1 MYKVIIADDEVIER
15 TVLGK
20 KLKKNFGDSISLR
33 QARNGREVVSLYKEE
48 PADILILDIE
58 MPGVTGLEAAEQIRA
73 MGAACGI
80 IFLTA
85 FDEFSYAKRA
95 ISVRALDY
103 LLKPCDDREL
113 IAAVEEGMRGADER
127 RRGAAEAAAR
137 KAMQAETAAGA
148 GEGLPGREIAGGKG
162 FVNRQAMVN
171 GQIVAGQMSTGQ
183 DAAAAAQATAMNR
196 EMPDRQMS
204 PDISVAGLSSAA
216 AGLPAAGSAQSKENE
231 NSADPGDPGATCG
244 VGGQQERIRQIIRRD
259 YMNELS
265 VSDIADELGYSE
277 AYFCKLFKQYFGQS
291 FISFLTDYRIREAK
305 RLLTGTNISVKE
317 AGQAVGYADAN
328 YFAKVFKRV
337 TGQSP
342 TDCRLSNMH

>member
-20 KLKKNFGDSISLR
+20 KIKKNFGDSISLR
-33 QARNGREVVSLYKEE
+33 QARNGREVVSFYKED

-171 GQIVAGQMSTGQ
+171 GQIVAGQ
-183 DAAAAAQATAMNR
+183 DAAAATQSAAMNR
-196 EMPDRQMS
+196 EISGRRMT
-204 PDISVAGLSSAA
+204 PDISA

-231 NSADPGDPGATCG
+231 NGAAAGAACG

-342 TDCRLSNMH
+342 TDCRLGNMH

>member
-171 GQIVAGQMSTGQ
+171 GQIVAGQ
-183 DAAAAAQATAMNR
+183 DAAAATQSAAMNR
-196 EMPDRQMS
+196 EISGRRMT
-204 PDISVAGLSSAA
+204 PDISA

-231 NSADPGDPGATCG
+231 NGAAAGAACG

-305 RLLTGTNISVKE
+305 RLLTGTNISVKD

-328 YFAKVFKRV
+328 YFAKVFKR
-337 TGQSP
+337 
-342 TDCRLSNMH
+342 D

>member
-20 KLKKNFGDSISLR
+20 KIKKNFGDSISLR
-33 QARNGREVVSLYKEE
+33 QARNGREVVSFYKEE
-48 PADILILDIE
+48 SADILILDIE

-171 GQIVAGQMSTGQ
+171 GQIVAGQ
-183 DAAAAAQATAMNR
+183 DAAAATQSAAMNR
-196 EMPDRQMS
+196 EISGRRMT
-204 PDISVAGLSSAA
+204 PDISA

-231 NSADPGDPGATCG
+231 NGAAAGAACG

-305 RLLTGTNISVKE
+305 RLLTGTNISVKD

-342 TDCRLSNMH
+342 TDCRLGNMH

>member
-73 MGAACGI
+73 IGAACGI
-80 IFLTA
+80 VFLTA

-127 RRGAAEAAAR
+127 RRRAAEAATR
-137 KAMQAETAAGA
+137 KAMQAEIAASA
-148 GEGLPGREIAGGKG
+148 GEGLPGREIAGGQG

-171 GQIVAGQMSTGQ
+171 GQIVAGQ
-183 DAAAAAQATAMNR
+183 DAAAGLQSAAMNR
-196 EMPDRQMS
+196 EISGRRMT
-204 PDISVAGLSSAA
+204 PDISAEGISAA
-216 AGLPAAGSAQSKENE
+216 GAAQSKENE
-231 NSADPGDPGATCG
+231 NGADPGAACG

>member
-1 MYKVIIADDEVIER
+1 
-15 TVLGK
+15 
-20 KLKKNFGDSISLR
+20 
-33 QARNGREVVSLYKEE
+33 
-48 PADILILDIE
+48 
-58 MPGVTGLEAAEQIRA
+58 
-73 MGAACGI
+73 
-80 IFLTA
+80 
-85 FDEFSYAKRA
+85 
-95 ISVRALDY
+95 
-103 LLKPCDDREL
+103 
-113 IAAVEEGMRGADER
+113 MRGADER

-171 GQIVAGQMSTGQ
+171 GQIVAGQ
-183 DAAAAAQATAMNR
+183 DAAAATQSAAMNR
-196 EMPDRQMS
+196 EISGRRMT
-204 PDISVAGLSSAA
+204 PDISA

-231 NSADPGDPGATCG
+231 NGADPGAACG

-342 TDCRLSNMH
+342 TDCRLGNMH

>member
-127 RRGAAEAAAR
+127 RRRAAEAATR
-137 KAMQAETAAGA
+137 MAMQTGAAAGA
-148 GEGLPGREIAGGKG
+148 GEGLPGREIAGG
-162 FVNRQAMVN
+162 Q
-171 GQIVAGQMSTGQ
+171 
-183 DAAAAAQATAMNR
+183 
-196 EMPDRQMS
+196 P
-204 PDISVAGLSSAA
+204 
-216 AGLPAAGSAQSKENE
+216 
-231 NSADPGDPGATCG
+231 
-244 VGGQQERIRQIIRRD
+244 ERIRQIIRRD

-337 TGQSP
+337 TVQSP
-342 TDCRLSNMH
+342 TDCRLGNMH

>member
-33 QARNGREVVSLYKEE
+33 QARNGREVVSFYKEE

-80 IFLTA
+80 VFLTA

-127 RRGAAEAAAR
+127 RRRAAEAATR
-137 KAMQAETAAGA
+137 MAMQTEIAAGA
-148 GEGLPGREIAGGKG
+148 GEGLPGSEIAGGQS
-162 FVNRQAMVN
+162 FANRQAMIN
-171 GQIVAGQMSTGQ
+171 GQIVAGQMSAGQ
-183 DAAAAAQATAMNR
+183 DAAAATQSAAMNR
-196 EMPDRQMS
+196 EISGRRMT
-204 PDISVAGLSSAA
+204 PDISA

-231 NSADPGDPGATCG
+231 NGADPGAACG

>member
-20 KLKKNFGDSISLR
+20 KIKKNFGDSISLR
-33 QARNGREVVSLYKEE
+33 QARNGREVVSFYKEE
-48 PADILILDIE
+48 SADILILDIE

-127 RRGAAEAAAR
+127 HRRAAEAATR
-137 KAMQAETAAGA
+137 MAMQTGAAASA
-148 GEGLPGREIAGGKG
+148 GKVQTGTGIAGGQG

-183 DAAAAAQATAMNR
+183 DAAAAAQATAINR
-196 EMPDRQMS
+196 EMPDRQLP
-204 PDISVAGLSSAA
+204 PDMSVAGPSV
-216 AGLPAAGSAQSKENE
+216 AGSAQSNENE
-231 NSADPGDPGATCG
+231 NGADPGAACG

-342 TDCRLSNMH
+342 TDCRLGNMH

>member
-20 KLKKNFGDSISLR
+20 KIKKNFGDSISLR

-171 GQIVAGQMSTGQ
+171 GQIVAGQ
-183 DAAAAAQATAMNR
+183 DAAAATQSAAMNR
-196 EMPDRQMS
+196 EISGRRMT
-204 PDISVAGLSSAA
+204 PDISA

-231 NSADPGDPGATCG
+231 NGAAAGAACG

-305 RLLTGTNISVKE
+305 RLLTGTNISVKD

-337 TGQSP
+337 TSQSP
-342 TDCRLSNMH
+342 TDCRLGNMH

>member
-20 KLKKNFGDSISLR
+20 KLKKNFSDSISLR
-33 QARNGREVVSLYKEE
+33 QARNGREVVLLYKEE

-80 IFLTA
+80 VFLTA

-127 RRGAAEAAAR
+127 RRRAAEAATR
-137 KAMQAETAAGA
+137 MAMQTGAAAGA
-148 GEGLPGREIAGGKG
+148 GEGLTGRKIAGGQD
-162 FVNRQAMVN
+162 FATRPVIA
-171 GQIVAGQMSTGQ
+171 TGQ

-342 TDCRLSNMH
+342 TDCRLGNMH

>member
-20 KLKKNFGDSISLR
+20 KIKKNFGDSISLR
-33 QARNGREVVSLYKEE
+33 QARNGREVVSFYKEE
-48 PADILILDIE
+48 SADILILDIE

-127 RRGAAEAAAR
+127 HRRAAEAATR
-137 KAMQAETAAGA
+137 MAMQTGAAASA
-148 GEGLPGREIAGGKG
+148 GEVQTGTGIAGGQG
-162 FVNRQAMVN
+162 FVNRQVMVN

-231 NSADPGDPGATCG
+231 NGADPGAACG

-342 TDCRLSNMH
+342 TDCRLGNMH

>member
-20 KLKKNFGDSISLR
+20 KIKKNFGDSISLR
-33 QARNGREVVSLYKEE
+33 QARNGREVVSFYKEE
-48 PADILILDIE
+48 SADILILDIE

-127 RRGAAEAAAR
+127 HRRAAEAATR
-137 KAMQAETAAGA
+137 MAMQTGAAAGA

-171 GQIVAGQMSTGQ
+171 GQIVAGQ
-183 DAAAAAQATAMNR
+183 DAAAATQSAAMNR
-196 EMPDRQMS
+196 EISGRRMT
-204 PDISVAGLSSAA
+204 PDISA
-216 AGLPAAGSAQSKENE
+216 AGISAAGSAQSKENE
-231 NSADPGDPGATCG
+231 NGADPGAACG
-244 VGGQQERIRQIIRRD
+244 VGGQPERIRQIIRRD

-342 TDCRLSNMH
+342 TDCRLGNMH

>member
-171 GQIVAGQMSTGQ
+171 GQIVAGQ
-183 DAAAAAQATAMNR
+183 DAAAATQSAAMNR
-196 EMPDRQMS
+196 EISGRRMT
-204 PDISVAGLSSAA
+204 PDISA
-216 AGLPAAGSAQSKENE
+216 AGISAAGSAQSKENE
-231 NSADPGDPGATCG
+231 NGADPGAACG

-305 RLLTGTNISVKE
+305 RLLTGTNISVKD

-342 TDCRLSNMH
+342 TDCRLGNMH

>member
-171 GQIVAGQMSTGQ
+171 GQIVAGQ
-183 DAAAAAQATAMNR
+183 DAAAATQSAAMNR
-196 EMPDRQMS
+196 EISGRRLT
-204 PDISVAGLSSAA
+204 PDISA
-216 AGLPAAGSAQSKENE
+216 AGISAAGSAQSKENE

-305 RLLTGTNISVKE
+305 RLLTGTNISVKD

-342 TDCRLSNMH
+342 TDCRLGNMH

>member
-73 MGAACGI
+73 TGAACGI
-80 IFLTA
+80 VFLTA

-148 GEGLPGREIAGGKG
+148 GEGLPGREIAGGQD
-162 FVNRQAMVN
+162 FATRPVIA
-171 GQIVAGQMSTGQ
+171 TGQ

-216 AGLPAAGSAQSKENE
+216 AGLPSAGSAQSKENE
-231 NSADPGDPGATCG
+231 NGADPGAACG

>member
-171 GQIVAGQMSTGQ
+171 GQIVAGQ
-183 DAAAAAQATAMNR
+183 DAAAATQSAAMNR
-196 EMPDRQMS
+196 EISGRRMT
-204 PDISVAGLSSAA
+204 PDISA
-216 AGLPAAGSAQSKENE
+216 AGISAAGSAQSKENE
-231 NSADPGDPGATCG
+231 NGAAAGAACG

-305 RLLTGTNISVKE
+305 RLLTGTNISVKD

-342 TDCRLSNMH
+342 TDCRLGNMH

>member
-20 KLKKNFGDSISLR
+20 KIKKNFGESISLR
-33 QARNGREVVSLYKEE
+33 QARNGREVVSFYKEDPE
-48 PADILILDIE
+48 DILILDIE

-80 IFLTA
+80 VFLTA

-171 GQIVAGQMSTGQ
+171 GQIVAGQ
-183 DAAAAAQATAMNR
+183 DAAAATQSAAMNR
-196 EMPDRQMS
+196 EISGRRMT
-204 PDISVAGLSSAA
+204 PDISA
-216 AGLPAAGSAQSKENE
+216 AGISAAGSAQSKENE
-231 NSADPGDPGATCG
+231 NGADPGAACG

-305 RLLTGTNISVKE
+305 RLLTGTNISVKD

-342 TDCRLSNMH
+342 TDCRLGNMH

>member
-20 KLKKNFGDSISLR
+20 KIKKNFGDSISLR
-33 QARNGREVVSLYKEE
+33 QARNGREVVSFYKEE
-48 PADILILDIE
+48 SADILILDIE

-171 GQIVAGQMSTGQ
+171 GQIVAGQ
-183 DAAAAAQATAMNR
+183 DAAAATQSAAMNR
-196 EMPDRQMS
+196 EISGRRMT
-204 PDISVAGLSSAA
+204 PDISA

-231 NSADPGDPGATCG
+231 NGADPGAACG

-342 TDCRLSNMH
+342 TDCRLGNMH

>member
-171 GQIVAGQMSTGQ
+171 GQIVAGQ
-183 DAAAAAQATAMNR
+183 DAAAATQSAAMNR
-196 EMPDRQMS
+196 EISGRRMT
-204 PDISVAGLSSAA
+204 PDISA

-231 NSADPGDPGATCG
+231 NGADPGAACG
-244 VGGQQERIRQIIRRD
+244 VGGQPERIRQIIRRD

-305 RLLTGTNISVKE
+305 RLLTGTNISVKD

-342 TDCRLSNMH
+342 TDCRLGNMH

>member
-171 GQIVAGQMSTGQ
+171 GQIVAGQ
-183 DAAAAAQATAMNR
+183 DAAAATQSAAMNR
-196 EMPDRQMS
+196 EISGRRMT
-204 PDISVAGLSSAA
+204 PDISA

-231 NSADPGDPGATCG
+231 NGAAAGAACG

-342 TDCRLSNMH
+342 TDCRLGNMH

>member
-171 GQIVAGQMSTGQ
+171 GQIVAGQ
-183 DAAAAAQATAMNR
+183 DAAAATQSAAMNR
-196 EMPDRQMS
+196 EISGRRMT
-204 PDISVAGLSSAA
+204 PDISA

-231 NSADPGDPGATCG
+231 NGAAAGAACG

-305 RLLTGTNISVKE
+305 RLLTGTNISVKD

-328 YFAKVFKRV
+328 YLAKVFKRV

-342 TDCRLSNMH
+342 TDCRLGNMH

>member
-33 QARNGREVVSLYKEE
+33 QARNGREVVSFYKEE

-73 MGAACGI
+73 TGAACGI
-80 IFLTA
+80 VFLTA

-127 RRGAAEAAAR
+127 RRRAAEAATR
-137 KAMQAETAAGA
+137 MAMQTGAAASA
-148 GEGLPGREIAGGKG
+148 GEVQTGTGIAGGQG

-183 DAAAAAQATAMNR
+183 DAAAAAQATAINR
-196 EMPDRQMS
+196 EMPDRQLP
-204 PDISVAGLSSAA
+204 PDMSVAGLSSAA
-216 AGLPAAGSAQSKENE
+216 AGLPSAGAAQSKENE
-231 NSADPGDPGATCG
+231 NGADPGAACG

-342 TDCRLSNMH
+342 TDCRLGNMH

>member
-171 GQIVAGQMSTGQ
+171 GQIVAGQ
-183 DAAAAAQATAMNR
+183 DAAAATQSAAMNR
-196 EMPDRQMS
+196 EISGRRLT
-204 PDISVAGLSSAA
+204 PDISA
-216 AGLPAAGSAQSKENE
+216 AGISAAGSAQSKENE

-342 TDCRLSNMH
+342 TDCRLGNMH

>member
-33 QARNGREVVSLYKEE
+33 QARNGREVVSFYKEE

-73 MGAACGI
+73 MGATCGI

-171 GQIVAGQMSTGQ
+171 GQIVAGQ
-183 DAAAAAQATAMNR
+183 DAAAATQSAAMNR
-196 EMPDRQMS
+196 EISGRRMT
-204 PDISVAGLSSAA
+204 PDISA

-231 NSADPGDPGATCG
+231 NGAAAGAACG

-305 RLLTGTNISVKE
+305 RLLTGTNISVKD

-337 TGQSP
+337 TSQSP
-342 TDCRLSNMH
+342 TDCRLGNMH

>member
-20 KLKKNFGDSISLR
+20 KIKKNFGDSISLR
-33 QARNGREVVSLYKEE
+33 QARNGREVVSFYKEE
-48 PADILILDIE
+48 SADILILDIE

-127 RRGAAEAAAR
+127 HRRAAEAATR
-137 KAMQAETAAGA
+137 MAMQTGAAASA
-148 GEGLPGREIAGGKG
+148 GEVQTGTGIAGGQG
-162 FVNRQAMVN
+162 FVTRPVIA
-171 GQIVAGQMSTGQ
+171 AGQ
-183 DAAAAAQATAMNR
+183 DAAAAAQSAAMNR
-196 EMPDRQMS
+196 EISGSRMT
-204 PDISVAGLSSAA
+204 PDISA

-231 NSADPGDPGATCG
+231 NGAAAGAACG

-342 TDCRLSNMH
+342 TDCRLGNMH

>member
-171 GQIVAGQMSTGQ
+171 GQIVAGQ
-183 DAAAAAQATAMNR
+183 DAAAATQSAAMNR
-196 EMPDRQMS
+196 EISGRRMT
-204 PDISVAGLSSAA
+204 PDISA

-231 NSADPGDPGATCG
+231 NGAAAGAACG

-342 TDCRLSNMH
+342 TDCRPGNMH

>member
-33 QARNGREVVSLYKEE
+33 QARNGREVVSFYKED

-171 GQIVAGQMSTGQ
+171 GQIVAGQ
-183 DAAAAAQATAMNR
+183 DAAAATQSAAMNR
-196 EMPDRQMS
+196 EISGRRMT
-204 PDISVAGLSSAA
+204 PDISA
-216 AGLPAAGSAQSKENE
+216 AGISAAGSAQSKENE
-231 NSADPGDPGATCG
+231 NGADPGAACG

-342 TDCRLSNMH
+342 TDCRLGNMH

>member
-171 GQIVAGQMSTGQ
+171 GQIVAGQ
-183 DAAAAAQATAMNR
+183 DAAAATQSAAMNR
-196 EMPDRQMS
+196 EISGRRMT
-204 PDISVAGLSSAA
+204 PDISA

-231 NSADPGDPGATCG
+231 NGADPGAACG

-305 RLLTGTNISVKE
+305 RLLTGTNISVKD

-342 TDCRLSNMH
+342 TDCRLGNMH